1 MKLITKQ
8 NTQPHQR
15 INLVPQAQTG
25 EHMSVRN
32 MKPGAV
38 AIGIKITKPTP
49 GSATSKRRANRL
61 SGKHIP
67 YKG

>member
-1 MKLITKQ
+1 
-8 NTQPHQR
+8 
-15 INLVPQAQTG
+15 
-25 EHMSVRN
+25 MSVRN